1 MATSSLPVQSTLFA
15 PLDQLAEQCA
25 AFRQCPSLSDD
36 AWLRLGAIRAL
47 HDQVSGRGFLQQIGA
62 QLPDCPECGHFFET
76 LKSVRRLALCQQ
88 ASAVVAR
95 LLNDDPFTHLE
106 CLRNFDLYAA
116 DGHWHGAAVHDVP
129 LDGSKRATGHFF
141 AVNMRTQALHH
152 LTHAQGKKE
161 HDMHALKRLDLV
173 TLKHHAPVGRK
184 VIYAYDCAS
193 IDYAQWQKWKQSSGI
208 YFISLTKE
216 KMDLTLSRTLP
227 IDRQDPNQAGIT
239 ADEIVE
245 TCKGVLL
252 RRIGYT
258 HPATG
263 VLYEFLT
270 SEFTLPPGVIAFL
283 YLRRWD
289 LEKIFDELKN
299 KLGAKRAWASS
310 ATAKTMQAHLLCLAH
325 NLMKLFERH
334 LAQVHEV
341 RNRAEEKR
349 RARRVADQQALAKKR
364 GTTLPQLVQTHQRLT
379 QTSVKLYRWLRAHF
393 FNQLP
398 LVDLL
403 PGLTRSYA
411 AL

>member
-15 PLDQLAEQCA
+15 PLDQLALRCA
-25 AFRQCPSLSDD
+25 AFRQCPSLSDE
-36 AWLRLGAIRAL
+36 AWLRLGTIRAL

-88 ASAVVAR
+88 ASALVAR
-95 LLNDDPFTHLE
+95 LLTDDPFAHLA

-141 AVNMRTQALHH
+141 AVNMRSQALRH

-161 HDMHALKRLDLV
+161 HDMHALKRLDLA
-173 TLKHHAPVGRK
+173 TLRHGAPVGRK

-245 TCKGVLL
+245 TCKGILL

-299 KLGAKRAWASS
+299 KLGAQRAWASS
-310 ATAKTMQAHLLCLAH
+310 ATAKAMQAHLLCLAH

-334 LAQVHEV
+334 LAHRHEV
-341 RNRAEEKR
+341 RNRAEEQR
-349 RARRVADQQALAKKR
+349 RARRAADQQALAKKR

-379 QTSVKLYRWLRAHF
+379 QTRVKLYRWLRAHF

-398 LVDLL
+398 LVDHL
-403 PGLTRSYA
+403 PGLARSYA
-411 AL
+411 TL